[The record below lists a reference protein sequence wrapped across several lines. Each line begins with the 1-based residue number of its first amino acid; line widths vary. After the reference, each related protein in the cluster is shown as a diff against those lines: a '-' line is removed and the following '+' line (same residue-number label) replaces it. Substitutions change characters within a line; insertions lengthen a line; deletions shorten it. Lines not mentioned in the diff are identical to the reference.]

1 MQFDALTLSAVTDEL
16 SATILGGRIQRVV
29 LTSPLSIG
37 LEVYAH
43 RQRWQVLAS
52 AHPVHARVHLVRGKL
67 TRGVEQVTPLLL
79 LLRKY
84 ILGGRITAI
93 EQPPLERIL
102 LLSIAKERE
111 SRNKN
116 RTAIENPDADS
127 IELNEEDEGETLLP
141 SEAEEIDLMHT
152 ELIIETMERRSNI
165 MLVDDN
171 NVVLESVKRVTPKM
185 SQRVVMPRSI
195 YELPPAQTGKRDPHT
210 ASAAGFEALQ
220 NGKEK
225 NLAKAVVAAYK
236 AVSPQ
241 MAREV
246 VARAGLPIDT
256 ALNPELPWYLLAAR
270 LRDLWNSEPE
280 PSLVE
285 HDGEPI
291 AYAAYLIEQHP
302 NAQPFE
308 SMSAALERF
317 YSAQEG
323 FTSHRQRRGALGEQ
337 LQQTRS
343 RFARQHEQLQAEFDR
358 AQELEQ
364 LRWEGEMIF
373 AYLHELKPRQA
384 SFEVEGKTIQLDPL
398 RSHVEVAQQ
407 RFRAYEKAKNAI
419 AGLPERLAA
428 AQSQLNGI
436 DEMLALLEIADSYEQ
451 IEQIAQDGLEAG
463 YLHEEKSTGGK
474 RKPKSAKVRPL
485 HLVSSDGLDIFVGRS
500 TSQNSEVTFKIAR
513 NDDWWLHVRNI
524 PGGHVIVR
532 GDGREIPETT
542 FQEAAGLAAYFSPFR
557 EEASVEVEIARR
569 NTVRRIPNGPPS
581 LVNYRA
587 ERTLRVKPL
596 PPW

>member
-16 SATILGGRIQRVV
+16 SSTILGGRIQRVV

-37 LEVYAH
+37 LEVYAQ

-111 SRNKN
+111 SRNRN
-116 RTAIENPDADS
+116 RALEDNQDADS

-141 SEAEEIDLMHT
+141 SEDEDIELVHT

-171 NVVLESVKRVTPKM
+171 NVVLEAVKRVTPKM
-185 SQRVVMPRSI
+185 SQRVIMPRSI
-195 YELPPAQTGKRDPHT
+195 YELPPAQTNKRDPRT
-210 ASAAGFEALQ
+210 ASAAGFESLQ

-225 NLAKAVVAAYK
+225 NLVKAIVAAYK

-246 VARAGLPIDT
+246 VARAGLATDT
-256 ALNPELPWYLLAAR
+256 QLSPELPWYLLAAR

-285 HDGEPI
+285 HEDEI
-291 AYAAYLIEQHP
+291 VAYAPYLMEQYEG
-302 NAQPFE
+302 AQPYE

-323 FTSHRQRRGALGEQ
+323 FTSHRQRRDALAEQ
-337 LQQTRS
+337 LQQTRA
-343 RFARQHEQLQAEFDR
+343 RFARQHEQLQAEFER

-428 AQSQLNGI
+428 AQNQLNGI
-436 DEMLALLEIADSYEQ
+436 DEMLAMLEIADSYEQ

-463 YLHEEKSTGGK
+463 YLHEEKNNAK
-474 RKPKSAKVRPL
+474 RKPKNAKVRPL
-485 HLVSSDGLDIFVGRS
+485 HLVSSDGFDIFVGRS
-500 TSQNSEVTFKIAR
+500 TSQNTEVTFKIAR
-513 NDDWWLHVRNI
+513 GDDWWLHVRNI

-557 EEASVEVEIARR
+557 DEASVEVEIARR
-569 NTVRRIPNGPPS
+569 STVRRIPNGPPS

-596 PPW
+596 QPW